1 MIPKIYAEERAKLLD
16 DINGLRVEK
25 DEKKR
30 VGTLIF
36 DRAPMNISILEIGR
50 RSVL

>member
-25 DEKKR
+25 DEKKKGWNSDFR
-30 VGTLIF
+30 PCTHEYNPF
-36 DRAPMNISILEIGR
+36 
-50 RSVL
+50 